1 MTIEKRLKS
10 VFSKLFGV
18 QESEINTDS
27 SPDNI
32 ESWDSLNHMNLIIA
46 IEQEFKISFSMG
58 EIVEMLNFELIVLIL
73 SEKIN
78 E

>member
-1 MTIEKRLKS
+1 MNIEQRLKS
-10 VFSKLFGV
+10 VFSKLFGIE
-18 QESEINTDS
+18 ESTIDKDS

-32 ESWDSLNHMNLIIA
+32 DSWDSLNHMNLIIA
-46 IEQEFKISFSMG
+46 IEQEFSINFSME

-73 SEKIN
+73 SEKVN

>member
-46 IEQEFKISFSMG
+46 IEQEFKISFSMD